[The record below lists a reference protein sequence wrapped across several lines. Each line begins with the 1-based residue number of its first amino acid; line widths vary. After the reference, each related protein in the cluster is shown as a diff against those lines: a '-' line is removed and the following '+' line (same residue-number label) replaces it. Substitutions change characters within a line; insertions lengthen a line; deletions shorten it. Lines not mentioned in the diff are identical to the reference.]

1 MPDMFEPPVRTT
13 LAANADNIG
22 DSASRLLGGDVRAV
36 LFDLDG
42 TLADTAPDLVAAVNK
57 VRTDRG
63 LPPGPYETL
72 RLQASHGARGLI
84 GSAFGVTPDDA
95 AFPALRDAFLA
106 NYEAALCVQ
115 SRLFDGVPELLAA
128 LTENGIPWGIVTNKA
143 AWLTNPLVKLI
154 GLSETAACVVSG
166 DTTPHSK
173 PHPAPLLYA
182 AECIGIAPA
191 HIVYVGDDLRDIQA
205 GKAAGMATIAAA
217 YGYCGDTLA
226 PAEWQADAVVERAG
240 AIAPLVMSR
249 A

>member
-1 MPDMFEPPVRTT
+1 MPDMFEPPARVPTST
-13 LAANADNIG
+13 PKAAPH
-22 DSASRLLGGDVRAV
+22 LLNGNVRAV

-84 GSAFGVTPDDA
+84 GSAFGIGPDDA

-115 SRLFDGVPELLAA
+115 SHLFDGVPALLAA
-128 LTENGIPWGIVTNKA
+128 LAERGMPWGIVTNKA
-143 AWLTNPLVKLI
+143 ARLTNPLVKLL
-154 GLSETAACVVSG
+154 GLADGAACVVSG

-182 AECIGIAPA
+182 AECIGVAPTQ
-191 HIVYVGDDLRDIQA
+191 IVYVGDDLRDIQA
-205 GKAAGMATIAAA
+205 GKAAGMATVAAA
-217 YGYCGDTLA
+217 YGYCGDALA
-226 PAEWQADAVVERAG
+226 PAQWQADAVVERAG
-240 AIAPLVMSR
+240 AIAPLVMSQ